1 MLFVGLIKHKSKSIF
16 RISDTTTTWLL
27 GVSIMGIDRREA
39 LVGDLVVKINHRG
52 FDTKAQVWMKIHD
65 GIGKWNKV
73 AQF

>member
-1 MLFVGLIKHKSKSIF
+1 MLFVSLIKHRPKSIF
-16 RISDTTTTWLL
+16 RISNITIAWLW
-27 GVSIMGIDRREA
+27 GVSIVGINPREA

-73 AQF
+73 A